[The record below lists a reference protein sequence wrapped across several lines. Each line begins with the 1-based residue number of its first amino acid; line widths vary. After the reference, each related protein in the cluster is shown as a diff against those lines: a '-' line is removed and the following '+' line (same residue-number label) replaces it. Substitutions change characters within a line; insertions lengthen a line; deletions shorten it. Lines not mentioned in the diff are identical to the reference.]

1 MGNITCQIIIDGKE
15 KQITLQEDIATIL
28 RIFNKDS
35 ADELTLKKVGDICD
49 DKNNFYIASY
59 QRGYRWGKDE
69 VKALLDDIY
78 EVYKK
83 EVYKKDDSEQ
93 KYCLQ
98 PLVVKKLEDKVK
110 YTRTLKNLVEGIGKQ
125 DNKLEQEVENQQKVY
140 VDDEIYELLDGQQ
153 RLTTLWLILS
163 ELDRNQETETK
174 KESENKTYQIYYELL
189 RRVDK
194 DFIEQARGIIKN
206 WIEIGNPESK
216 NLNKIKYRDVIL
228 RKLTFLWYEVTNGIS
243 IVDESTDQNVGN
255 NDSEKLFRKINKG
268 KIELTNAELFK
279 AMLLN
284 EENARTEED
293 RRELEQISFE
303 WDRVEQSLRNDEFW
317 FFISNDTSEERT
329 RIDYILEV
337 YARGL
342 KVEDEEMKKIEDE
355 TKKKEFKNIMRNYK
369 ADLEKLDVNKDRYSF
384 LAVNKYLEY
393 CQKTSNGMTLKDIWK
408 DIVSV
413 HDKLYSWYQDN
424 ELYHNIGFLV
434 SCEGKRRATATDVV
448 VKLYQN
454 GKDKGIHEVKEIVC
468 GEIFDRLIVKKWK
481 KRKAKNVKRD
491 IEEEF
496 ELENLT
502 FDGDKNY
509 LANVLLLYSN
519 IFPLLEQGRGK
530 FPFKAYYSDS
540 WDIEHINPQTKE
552 SEIKKMITWG
562 KSENNGKADRGE
574 DEIYSNLNWV
584 RNVELILEYLKKKNN
599 KLLPELK
606 EEDRNKD
613 FCEFSSSES
622 GKDFLEDMEKA
633 WDECQVES
641 DVDAVNNFV
650 LLNSKIN
657 RGYHNALFNQKR
669 AKIIEYDKNGFFIP
683 MATKNVFLKYYNE
696 NPTEFIEWGK
706 EDREGY
712 LNYLKELFNKVKSW
726 EKYSQKGGK
735 SINE

>member
-1 MGNITCQIIIDGKE
+1 MENKSYEVIINGVGKNITREEDKDAIE
-15 KQITLQEDIATIL
+15 KIFNNYKTDSLIL
-28 RIFNKDS
+28 R
-35 ADELTLKKVGDICD
+35 TVGQICKFQD
-49 DKNNFYIASY
+49 NFYIANY

-69 VKALLDDIY
+69 VEALLNDIH
-78 EVYKK
+78 E
-83 EVYKKDDSEQ
+83 EYKKDDNEQ

-98 PLVVKKLEDKVK
+98 PLVVKKKERVK
-110 YTRTLKNLVEGIGKQ
+110 YTYALKNLIEKTKNI
-125 DNKLEQEVENQQKVY
+125 ENE
-140 VDDEIYELLDGQQ
+140 DEFLDSSYELLDGQQ

-163 ELDRNQETETK
+163 ELKEVAQDKRN
-174 KESENKTYQIYYELL
+174 YHIYYELL
-189 RRVDK
+189 RPVDK
-194 DFIEQARGIIKN
+194 AFIDKAIRTISEWLSEKEKQD
-206 WIEIGNPESK
+206 SK
-216 NLNKIKYRDVIL
+216 FNKIAFWQTICER
-228 RKLTFLWYEVTNGIS
+228 LTFVWYEVADKRDLKENVVDNG
-243 IVDESTDQNVGN
+243 
-255 NDSEKLFRKINKG
+255 SEELFRKINKG

-284 EENARTEED
+284 DENAITAED

-303 WDRVEQSLRNDEFW
+303 WDKIEQSLRNDEFW
-317 FFISNDTSEERT
+317 FFISNNKSEERT

-337 YARGL
+337 YARSL
-342 KVEDEEMKKIEDE
+342 EDAEKED
-355 TKKKEFKNIMRNYK
+355 
-369 ADLEKLDVNKDRYSF
+369 AEKYDILKDRYSF
-384 LAVNKYLEY
+384 LVVQEKLKKEA
-393 CQKTSNGMTLKDIWK
+393 NGFDGIRKVWRDI
-408 DIVSV
+408 IHV

-434 SCEGKRRATATDVV
+434 ASEGKRRATATDVV

-454 GKDKGIHEVKEIVC
+454 GKDKGIHEVKAIVC

-481 KRKAKNVKRD
+481 KRKAKNVKWD

-509 LANVLLLYSN
+509 LANELLLYSN

-552 SEIKKMITWG
+552 SEIKKLITWG
-562 KSENNGKADRGE
+562 KSENNGKADIGK

-622 GKDFLEDMEKA
+622 GKDFLEEMEKA

-712 LNYLKELFNKVKSW
+712 LNYLEELFNKVKSW

>member
-1 MGNITCQIIIDGKE
+1 MENKSYEVIINGVGKNITREEDKDAIE
-15 KQITLQEDIATIL
+15 KIFNNYKTDSLIL
-28 RIFNKDS
+28 R
-35 ADELTLKKVGDICD
+35 TVGQICKFQD
-49 DKNNFYIASY
+49 NFYIANY

-69 VKALLDDIY
+69 VEALLNDIH
-78 EVYKK
+78 
-83 EVYKKDDSEQ
+83 EVYKKDDNEQ

-98 PLVVKKLEDKVK
+98 PLVVKKKERVK
-110 YTRTLKNLVEGIGKQ
+110 YTYALKNLIEKTKNI
-125 DNKLEQEVENQQKVY
+125 ENE
-140 VDDEIYELLDGQQ
+140 DEFLDSSYELLDGQQ

-163 ELDRNQETETK
+163 KLKEVAQDKRN
-174 KESENKTYQIYYELL
+174 YHIYYELL
-189 RRVDK
+189 RPVDK
-194 DFIEQARGIIKN
+194 AFIDKA
-206 WIEIGNPESK
+206 IGTISEWLSK
-216 NLNKIKYRDVIL
+216 KEKQDRKFNKIAFWQTICER
-228 RKLTFLWYEVTNGIS
+228 LTFVWYEVADKRNLKDNVVDNG
-243 IVDESTDQNVGN
+243 
-255 NDSEKLFRKINKG
+255 SEELFRKINKG

-284 EENARTEED
+284 DENAITAED

-303 WDRVEQSLRNDEFW
+303 WDKIEQSLRNDEFW
-317 FFISNDTSEERT
+317 FFISNNKSEERT

-337 YARGL
+337 YARSL
-342 KVEDEEMKKIEDE
+342 KVA
-355 TKKKEFKNIMRNYK
+355 KEYDI
-369 ADLEKLDVNKDRYSF
+369 LKDRYSF
-384 LAVNKYLEY
+384 LVVQEKLKKEA
-393 CQKTSNGMTLKDIWK
+393 NGFDGIRKVWR
-408 DIVSV
+408 DIVHV

-454 GKDKGIHEVKEIVC
+454 GKDKGIHEVKAIVC

-481 KRKAKNVKRD
+481 KRKAKDVKWD

-552 SEIKKMITWG
+552 SEIKKLITWG
-562 KSENNGKADRGE
+562 KSENNGKADRGK

-633 WDECQVES
+633 WDECQIES

-696 NPTEFIEWGK
+696 NPAEFIEWGK

-712 LNYLKELFNKVKSW
+712 LNYLEELFNKVKSW
-726 EKYSQKGGK
+726 GEYFQKVGK

>member
-1 MGNITCQIIIDGKE
+1 MENKSYEVIINGVGKNITREEDKDVIE
-15 KQITLQEDIATIL
+15 KIFNNYKTDSLIL
-28 RIFNKDS
+28 R
-35 ADELTLKKVGDICD
+35 TVGQICKFQD
-49 DKNNFYIASY
+49 NFYIANY

-69 VKALLDDIY
+69 VEALLNDIH
-78 EVYKK
+78 E
-83 EVYKKDDSEQ
+83 EYKKDDNEQ

-98 PLVVKKLEDKVK
+98 PLVVKKKERVK
-110 YTRTLKNLVEGIGKQ
+110 YTYALKNLIEKTKNI
-125 DNKLEQEVENQQKVY
+125 ENE
-140 VDDEIYELLDGQQ
+140 DEFLDSSYELLDGQQ

-163 ELDRNQETETK
+163 ELKEVAQDKRN
-174 KESENKTYQIYYELL
+174 YHIYYELL
-189 RRVDK
+189 RPVDK
-194 DFIEQARGIIKN
+194 AFIDKAIRTISEWLSEKEKQD
-206 WIEIGNPESK
+206 SK
-216 NLNKIKYRDVIL
+216 FNKIAFWQTICER
-228 RKLTFLWYEVTNGIS
+228 LTFVWYEVADKRDLKENVVDNG
-243 IVDESTDQNVGN
+243 
-255 NDSEKLFRKINKG
+255 SEELFRKINKG

-284 EENARTEED
+284 DENAITAED

-303 WDRVEQSLRNDEFW
+303 WDKIEQSLRNDEFW
-317 FFISNDTSEERT
+317 FFISNNKSEERT

-337 YARGL
+337 YARSL
-342 KVEDEEMKKIEDE
+342 EDAEKED
-355 TKKKEFKNIMRNYK
+355 
-369 ADLEKLDVNKDRYSF
+369 AEKYDILKDRYSF
-384 LAVNKYLEY
+384 LVVQEKLKKEA
-393 CQKTSNGMTLKDIWK
+393 NGFDGIRKVWRDI
-408 DIVSV
+408 IHV

-434 SCEGKRRATATDVV
+434 ASEGKRRATATDVV

-454 GKDKGIHEVKEIVC
+454 GKDKGIHEVKAIVC

-481 KRKAKNVKRD
+481 KRKAKNVKWD

-509 LANVLLLYSN
+509 LANELLLYSN

-552 SEIKKMITWG
+552 SEIKKLITWG
-562 KSENNGKADRGE
+562 KSENNGKADIGK

-622 GKDFLEDMEKA
+622 GKDFLEEMEKA

-712 LNYLKELFNKVKSW
+712 LNYLEELFNKVKSW

>member
-1 MGNITCQIIIDGKE
+1 MENKSYEVIINGVGKNITREEDKDAIE
-15 KQITLQEDIATIL
+15 KIFNNYKTDSLIL
-28 RIFNKDS
+28 R
-35 ADELTLKKVGDICD
+35 TVGQICKFQD
-49 DKNNFYIASY
+49 NFYIANY

-69 VKALLDDIY
+69 VEALLNDIY

-83 EVYKKDDSEQ
+83 DDNEQ

-98 PLVVKKLEDKVK
+98 PLVVKKKERVK
-110 YTRTLKNLVEGIGKQ
+110 YTYALKNLIEKTKNI
-125 DNKLEQEVENQQKVY
+125 ENG
-140 VDDEIYELLDGQQ
+140 DEFLDSSYELLDGQQ

-163 ELDRNQETETK
+163 ELKEVAQDKRN
-174 KESENKTYQIYYELL
+174 YHIYYELL
-189 RRVDK
+189 RPVDK
-194 DFIEQARGIIKN
+194 AFIDEAIRKISEWLSEKEKQD
-206 WIEIGNPESK
+206 SK
-216 NLNKIKYRDVIL
+216 FNKIAFWQTICER
-228 RKLTFLWYEVTNGIS
+228 LTFVWYEIADKRDLKDNVVDNG
-243 IVDESTDQNVGN
+243 
-255 NDSEKLFRKINKG
+255 SEELFRKINKG

-284 EENARTEED
+284 DENAITAED

-303 WDRVEQSLRNDEFW
+303 WDKIEQSLRNDEFW
-317 FFISNDTSEERT
+317 FFISNNKSEERT

-337 YARGL
+337 YARSL
-342 KVEDEEMKKIEDE
+342 EDAEKED
-355 TKKKEFKNIMRNYK
+355 
-369 ADLEKLDVNKDRYSF
+369 AEKYDILKDRYSF
-384 LAVNKYLEY
+384 LVVQEKLKKEA
-393 CQKTSNGMTLKDIWK
+393 NGFDGIRKVWRDI
-408 DIVSV
+408 IHV

-434 SCEGKRRATATDVV
+434 ASEGKRRATATDVV

-454 GKDKGIHEVKEIVC
+454 GKDKGIHEVKAIVC
-468 GEIFDRLIVKKWK
+468 GEIFERLIVKKWK
-481 KRKAKNVKRD
+481 KRKAKNAKWD

-509 LANVLLLYSN
+509 LANELLLYSN

-552 SEIKKMITWG
+552 SEIKKLITWG
-562 KSENNGKADRGE
+562 KSENNGKADRGK

-696 NPTEFIEWGK
+696 NPIEFIEWGK

-712 LNYLKELFNKVKSW
+712 LNYLEELFNKVKSW
-726 EKYSQKGGK
+726 GEYSQKVGK

>member
-1 MGNITCQIIIDGKE
+1 MENKSYEVIINGVRKNITRKE
-15 KQITLQEDIATIL
+15 DKDAIEKIFNNYKTDSLIL
-28 RIFNKDS
+28 R
-35 ADELTLKKVGDICD
+35 TVGQICESQD
-49 DKNNFYIASY
+49 NFYIANY

-69 VKALLDDIY
+69 VEALLDDIY

-83 EVYKKDDSEQ
+83 DDNEQ

-98 PLVVKKLEDKVK
+98 PLVVKGRRICESSALLGNDGVKEMKNEEDC
-110 YTRTLKNLVEGIGKQ
+110 
-125 DNKLEQEVENQQKVY
+125 
-140 VDDEIYELLDGQQ
+140 YELLDGQQ

-163 ELDRNQETETK
+163 KLSQGIQ
-174 KESENKTYQIYYELL
+174 SYQIYYELY
-189 RRVDK
+189 RKIDK
-194 DFIEQARGIIKN
+194 DFIEKASEIIEN
-206 WIEIGNPESK
+206 WIKKDKPEGGKLDKS
-216 NLNKIKYRDVIL
+216 KYRNVIFE
-228 RKLTFLWYEVTNGIS
+228 KLTFLWYEVTNGIS
-243 IVDESTDQNVGN
+243 QVEESVDQNIGS

-337 YARGL
+337 YARG
-342 KVEDEEMKKIEDE
+342 KDDKEE
-355 TKKKEFKNIMRNYK
+355 F
-369 ADLEKLDVNKDRYSF
+369 DVTKDRYSF
-384 LAVNKYLEY
+384 LVVQDYLLCKKDNAGNIDFESI
-393 CQKTSNGMTLKDIWK
+393 KTVWK

-434 SCEGKRRATATDVV
+434 ANEGKRCAAAADIV

-454 GKDKGIHEVKEIVC
+454 GKDKGIQEVKKMVRGKIYK
-468 GEIFDRLIVKKWK
+468 RLIVKKWK
-481 KRKAKNVKRD
+481 ATKGDNNIRVV
-491 IEEEF
+491 EEEY

-502 FDGDKNY
+502 FEGDKKY
-509 LANVLLLYSN
+509 LANGLLLYSN
-519 IFPLLEQGRGK
+519 IFPLLDQGRGK

-540 WDIEHINPQTKE
+540 WDIEHINPQKKE
-552 SEIKKMITWG
+552 SDIKKLITWG
-562 KSENNGKADRGE
+562 KSENKGEADGGK
-574 DEIYSNLNWV
+574 DEIDSNFNWV
-584 RNVELILEYLKKKNN
+584 RNVELILEYLKKKNKN
-599 KLLPELK
+599 TEPLPELK
-606 EEDRNKD
+606 EEDKNQG
-613 FCEFSSSES
+613 FCQFSGSES
-622 GKDFLEDMEKA
+622 GKGFLKDMQNA
-633 WDECQVES
+633 WNECSIDGGV
-641 DVDAVNNFV
+641 DVINNFV

-696 NPTEFIEWGK
+696 NPAEFIEWGK
-706 EDREGY
+706 EDQKGY
-712 LNYLKELFNKVKSW
+712 LNYLEELFKKVKSW
-726 EKYSQKGGK
+726 EKYSQKAGK